1 MATRFINNGS
11 VLDVRFVEEDRLVWY
26 KGVVVRMDSKNNG
39 MCKCL
44 MSFEDGECIHMSLRD
59 DEYNDYNRLYTW
71 RFLED
76 GEADESDLSE
86 LFQQDEPEAKPKPS
100 SIADTMFLVLWM
112 LVMLPTAIA
121 ACVFF
126 VWLSYGLVRLG

>member
-86 LFQQDEPEAKPKPS
+86 LFQQDEPPTKKKS
-100 SIADTMFLVLWM
+100 MADAVCLALWLMFMFPVALG
-112 LVMLPTAIA
+112 ASA
-121 ACVFF
+121 FF